1 MKKMKMLELEGI
13 DLGELC
19 HALEDHSGLS
29 SWFIDTK
36 TGKLHLLSDGMWD
49 GEDVGSDFEPPEDCR
64 RIDPIDTR
72 ESYEDLADFTALVR
86 DPRAR
91 DLLERAI
98 AGRGAFRRFK
108 DVLSEFP
115 DLRAAWFKFHDA
127 RLQRRAIEWLRDED
141 LITEAEADR
150 AIAARPDPHPPE
162 IQGPFDAQGIARAV
176 ADDLKALYGERLRQ
190 VILYGSWAR
199 GDARPD
205 SDIDL
210 LIVLDRVDDRWQE
223 RHVMSELLYKHSLA
237 NDTVVSGLPVAE
249 SDFTDSRRPVIVNA
263 RREGYAVA

>member
-1 MKKMKMLELEGI
+1 MKKMKTLELDRI
-13 DLGELC
+13 DLEDLC

-36 TGKLHLLSDGMWD
+36 SGELHVYGDGMWD
-49 GEDVGSDFEPPEDCR
+49 GEDVGRDFEPPEDCR
-64 RIDPIDTR
+64 RIDPVDSR
-72 ESYEDLADFTALVR
+72 DSYEDLADFTAMVR
-86 DPRAR
+86 DPKAR

-108 DVLSEFP
+108 DVLADFP

-127 RLQRRAIEWLRDED
+127 RLERRAVEWLRDAG
-141 LITEAEADR
+141 LISESEAAR
-150 AIAARPDPHPPE
+150 AVAARPDPDHPE
-162 IQGPFDAQGIARAV
+162 IGVPFDAETIARAV
-176 ADDLKALYGERLRQ
+176 ADDLKALYGKRLRK

-210 LIVLDRVDDRWQE
+210 LIVLDRVDDRVQE

-237 NDTVVSGLPVAE
+237 NDTVVSGLPIAE
-249 SDFTDSRRPVIVNA
+249 SDFADSHRPVIMNA
-263 RREGYAVA
+263 RREGHAVA